1 MICDADTPRP
11 NIWTLQVMLRKDR
24 FGGRLSGAFV
34 VSPGRRSIVGAPV
47 FKRYSGW
54 FARVGRLG
62 FLRSVLVG
70 GLAAGGLAF
79 TAGAPSEAAGVNN
92 EGVTSKTI
100 AIGLI
105 NDTTGAAASTFSD
118 GVGAAQARVD
128 LQNAEGGVDGRKLKL
143 VTVDSQSSPAEFQTA
158 AEALVSKSVFGI
170 VSDSAFTFGGSR
182 YLTQQNVPVTGN
194 GLDGPEWGTAPNM
207 FSYDP
212 PTFTT
217 YHGTSYGYDFA
228 SILLKSLGVKKT
240 AVLTYGNSPSGIL
253 SAQHAVAEDSK
264 LGIQNCYEDLSV
276 PFGSMDFTAVAL
288 VLKQNGCDG
297 VIGTFTASSN
307 IALAL
312 AIRDAGLNI
321 KQFYYTS
328 YAQSTLSSAAAES
341 ALDNTYS
348 EGLTVSG
355 HTSSA
360 AALRKFYSE
369 LKKYDPSYK
378 GGIPDLGVTTS
389 WDSTDMMIE
398 GLKLAGPNPTRA
410 AFVAK
415 LRTVKNYTLG
425 GLSTTPIDF
434 NYLAG
439 HLPSTECVNL
449 VELKG
454 NRFVPVPSNGA
465 ATCGKLVPYRG

>member
-1 MICDADTPRP
+1 
-11 NIWTLQVMLRKDR
+11 
-24 FGGRLSGAFV
+24 
-34 VSPGRRSIVGAPV
+34 V
-47 FKRYSGW
+47 FKRFSGW
-54 FARVGRLG
+54 FASVERLG

-70 GLAAGGLAF
+70 GLVVVSLGFAAGG
-79 TAGAPSEAAGVNN
+79 TSEAAGVNS
-92 EGVTSKTI
+92 EGVTPKTI
-100 AIGLI
+100 TIGMI

-118 GVGAAQARVD
+118 GVAAAQARVD
-128 LQNAEGGVDGRKLKL
+128 LQNAQGGVDGRKVKL
-143 VTVDSQSSPAEFQTA
+143 VALDSQSVPAGFLTA
-158 AEALVSKSVFGI
+158 AEALVSRSVFGI

-182 YLTQQNVPVTGN
+182 YLTQQDIPVTGN

-217 YHGTSYGYDFA
+217 YNGTSYGYDFA
-228 SILLKSLGVKKT
+228 SILLKSLGVKKA
-240 AVLTYGNSPSGIL
+240 AVLTYGNSPSGVL
-253 SAQHAVAEDSK
+253 SAEHAVAEDSK

-276 PFGSMDFTAVAL
+276 PFGSVDFTAAAL
-288 VLKQNGCDG
+288 ALKQAGCEG

-307 IALAL
+307 IALAS
-312 AIRDAGLNI
+312 AIRDAGLKI

-328 YAQSTLSSAAAES
+328 YAQSTVSSAAAES
-341 ALDNTYS
+341 ALDDTYS

-355 HTSSA
+355 HTSSS

-369 LKKYDPSYK
+369 LKKYDPSYM
-378 GGIPDLGVTTS
+378 GGIPDLGVTTG
-389 WDSTDMMIE
+389 WDGTDMMIE

-410 AFVAK
+410 AFTAK
-415 LRTVKNYTLG
+415 LRTVKNYTIG

-434 NYLAG
+434 NYLTG
-439 HLPSTECVNL
+439 HLPPTECVNL

-454 NRFVPVPSNGA
+454 SRFVPVPANGA